1 MALGCDGSRGG
12 CSDELCCESEEFF
25 VSVFVYVRDDLSLCV
40 SWICFSGVDDCAGDS
55 DFSDCFEFVGVADD
69 VSDLGVVSAEDER
82 EVEWCTCDECF
93 VFSAIGY
100 VLDDV
105 FDFCVVPDVC
115 GAELVETL
123 FECSIVVVL
132 VVSDIV
138 EPRCCDCV
146 ECEMT

>member
-1 MALGCDGSRGG
+1 M
-12 CSDELCCESEEFF
+12 
-25 VSVFVYVRDDLSLCV
+25 
-40 SWICFSGVDDCAGDS
+40 
-55 DFSDCFEFVGVADD
+55 
-69 VSDLGVVSAEDER
+69 
-82 EVEWCTCDECF
+82 
-93 VFSAIGY
+93 
-100 VLDDV
+100 